1 MNNIT
6 LYGADYSVYV
16 RIARMVLEEAR
27 VPYRLVDVDIFAAEK
42 IPSDYPDRHP
52 FGKIPAL
59 EHDGFRLFETDAIA
73 AYTVDLSGDRS
84 LIPATARDRARTIQI
99 MRIMDHYGYPSL
111 VWGVFV
117 EEVER
122 QRTGQLDNA
131 KVELARRTLTVV
143 DGLMGGR
150 FLGGEQPT
158 LADLWAYPMFTYFGM
173 APTGNR
179 LIAEFPRL
187 GAWKDTMSGRPSAQ
201 ATRFPRERR
210 AGRVAP
216 GAD

>member
-1 MNNIT
+1 LQRLT

-16 RIARMVLEEAR
+16 RIARMVLEETR
-27 VPYRLVDVDIFAAEK
+27 VPYKLVEIDIFEK
-42 IPSDYPDRHP
+42 KKVPSDYADRHP

-73 AYTVDLSGDRS
+73 AYVIDLCGNRD
-84 LIPATARDRARTIQI
+84 LLPTTAKDRARTIQI
-99 MRIMDHYGYPSL
+99 MRIMDHYAYPSF

-122 QRTGQLDNA
+122 ERVGQLDSA
-131 KVELARRTLTVV
+131 QVDLARKTLTVL
-143 DGLMGGR
+143 DGLMGGS
-150 FLGGEQPT
+150 FLVGEQLT

-173 APTGNR
+173 APTGQR

-187 GAWKDTMSGRPSAQ
+187 GAWLAIMDGRRSAKV
-201 ATRFPRERR
+201 TLFPREL
-210 AGRVAP
+210 AATGG
-216 GAD
+216 GAS

>member
-1 MNNIT
+1 MQRVT
-6 LYGADYSVYV
+6 LFGAAYSVYV

-27 VPYRLVDVDIFAAEK
+27 VPYELTEVDIFAKEK
-42 IPSDYPDRHP
+42 VPTDYADRHP

-73 AYTVDLSGDRS
+73 AYIVDLSDDRN
-84 LIPATARDRARTIQI
+84 LVPTTAKDRARTIQI
-99 MRIMDHYGYPSL
+99 MRIMDHYAYPSL

-122 QRTGQLDNA
+122 KRVGQLDSA
-131 KVELARRTLTVV
+131 QVDLARRSLTVL

-150 FLGGEQPT
+150 FLVGEQLT

-173 APTGNR
+173 APTGQR

-187 GAWKDTMSGRPSAQ
+187 GSWKDAMDRRPSAK
-201 ATRFPRERR
+201 ATRFPREAA
-210 AGRVAP
+210 AGEDDRTRN
-216 GAD
+216 